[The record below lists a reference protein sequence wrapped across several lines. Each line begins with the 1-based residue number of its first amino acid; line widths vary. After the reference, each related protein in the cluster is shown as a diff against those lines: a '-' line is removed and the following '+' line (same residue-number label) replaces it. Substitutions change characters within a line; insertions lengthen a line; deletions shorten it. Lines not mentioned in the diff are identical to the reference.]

1 MPIQFFDLILNNA
14 PVLRGQQCIL
24 PSSLL
29 LESNKGCPAAGCPAA
44 SRLSAFSAER
54 RTSRKKKDLHWPH
67 L

>member
-14 PVLRGQQCIL
+14 PVLRGQPCTL

-29 LESNKGCPAAGCPAA
+29 LESNKGCPAA

-54 RTSRKKKDLHWPH
+54 RTSRKKKDLNWPH